1 MDGLKE
7 LHPTPEFQD
16 ECDAKE
22 YPSKSNSDQA
32 ISSDQGPA
40 GRQPVLQLL
49 ALAPATL
56 RARFNGLRLSTGRPN
71 ELHPVLV
78 THEVAPEPRGPE
90 GYFPVDIGL
99 SY

>member
-40 GRQPVLQLL
+40 GRQPS
-49 ALAPATL
+49 
-56 RARFNGLRLSTGRPN
+56 FNSWPWRQP
-71 ELHPVLV
+71 P
-78 THEVAPEPRGPE
+78 
-90 GYFPVDIGL
+90 
-99 SY
+99 